1 MLKKDFV
8 IFNYNCDQK
17 FKKIFNIEDYS
28 GSLPIYC
35 SQQECERYIDE
46 ESFQVDLFRLLE
58 GIILNYN
65 DHSNP
70 LPLEVINKIFKSTIK
85 NTKFNTVEDIILT
98 NSIIMKNNY
107 SLDTAIHTLENGL
120 LICQES
126 SVLRSHAVHNYWL
139 KIKKENSFYYDC
151 KNKLINHLE
160 AIDLA
165 ELNTKNKQLIVY
177 IKIVL
182 DYLNNNRLSNEK
194 YERLI
199 NQYIDHPK
207 ILEKA
212 RTMLYKK
219 DLAFND
225 LFFEFYN

>member
-8 IFNYNCDQK
+8 IFNYKCDQN

-28 GSLPIYC
+28 GSLPVYC
-35 SQQECERYIDE
+35 SEKECERYIDN

-65 DHSNP
+65 DQSNR
-70 LPLEVINKIFKSTIK
+70 LPMSIINRIFESTIN
-85 NTKFNTVEDIILT
+85 NTKFNTIEDIILT
-98 NSIIMKNNY
+98 NAIIMKNNY

-120 LICQES
+120 LLCQES
-126 SVLRSHAVHNYWL
+126 SLLRSHAVHNYWL
-139 KIKKENSFYYDC
+139 KIKKEHKFYYDC
-151 KNKLINHLE
+151 KDQIVKHLD
-160 AIDLA
+160 AI
-165 ELNTKNKQLIVY
+165 ELKQLNAKNRQLIVY

-182 DYLNNNRLSNEK
+182 DYLNENHLSKEDYK
-194 YERLI
+194 QLI

-207 ILEKA
+207 ILTKA
-212 RTMLYKK
+212 RSLLNRK
-219 DLAFND
+219 DLEFND